1 MLYYDGIYITEGID
15 LPKSN
20 KSKECMI
27 FHYFFFIRE
36 FKFQDS
42 LCHDCDDLAMFCLN
56 ISNITIITG
65 KNFDYR
71 CIIHNISK
79 SEAINLLD
87 SAMLR
92 NREHIVL
99 NFTLFKTMLLLL
111 FSIYKMADILS
122 IYKSLNI
129 SIRTVM
135 KNLEMLKL
143 VSDYLKT
150 KKMCKHTVKKLPYLL
165 RYVPDQYKTPQCV
178 IKLF

>member
-79 SEAINLLD
+79 SEAINLLNNSVLED
-87 SAMLR
+87 PGYIYK
-92 NREHIVL
+92 NIVL
-99 NFTLFKTMLLLL
+99 NFSQFFLL
-111 FSIYKMADILS
+111 Y
-122 IYKSLNI
+122 
-129 SIRTVM
+129 
-135 KNLEMLKL
+135 L
-143 VSDYLKT
+143 V
-150 KKMCKHTVKKLPYLL
+150 
-165 RYVPDQYKTPQCV
+165 
-178 IKLF
+178 